1 MKLIITIIPGNTR
14 ENVSLA
20 LTDRKF
26 RVTQIASTGGFL
38 RKGNA
43 TLLVGVEDEQLDEA
57 IGMSNHETICEEL
70 GRELIY
76 EVCEAPYRKVARRV
90 QEITGMSLS
99 HQQIWTYIQ
108 KNGEKNSD
116 NLIKMQNL
124 EKSGESRGEIPES
137 SIAIAF
143 CHIMFPI
150 SS

>member
-57 IGMSNHETICEEL
+57 IGIIKQIVDNSGSKQKGVL
-70 GRELIY
+70 F
-76 EVCEAPYRKVARRV
+76 VVKVDKF
-90 QEITGMSLS
+90 I
-99 HQQIWTYIQ
+99 H
-108 KNGEKNSD
+108 
-116 NLIKMQNL
+116 
-124 EKSGESRGEIPES
+124 
-137 SIAIAF
+137 F
-143 CHIMFPI
+143 
-150 SS
+150 

>member
-57 IGMSNHETICEEL
+57 IGIIKQNVDNSGSKQKGVL
-70 GRELIY
+70 F
-76 EVCEAPYRKVARRV
+76 VVKVDKF
-90 QEITGMSLS
+90 I
-99 HQQIWTYIQ
+99 H
-108 KNGEKNSD
+108 
-116 NLIKMQNL
+116 
-124 EKSGESRGEIPES
+124 
-137 SIAIAF
+137 F
-143 CHIMFPI
+143 
-150 SS
+150 